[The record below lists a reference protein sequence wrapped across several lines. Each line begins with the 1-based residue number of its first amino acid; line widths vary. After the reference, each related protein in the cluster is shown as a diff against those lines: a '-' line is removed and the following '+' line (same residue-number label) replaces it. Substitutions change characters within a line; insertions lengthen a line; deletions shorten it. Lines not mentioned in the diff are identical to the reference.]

1 MPVNSGA
8 SWLVRL
14 KLDVKSDL
22 EDARP
27 EVIQTADLSRGYQRE
42 RPEKRKGFSV
52 SLEKHTAGA

>member
-1 MPVNSGA
+1 MEYHHGAEAEYVRVDGRLKMPVNSGV

-27 EVIQTADLSRGYQRE
+27 EVIQTEGLR
-42 RPEKRKGFSV
+42 
-52 SLEKHTAGA
+52 